1 MFVFV
6 ITADWTS
13 LFSCVY
19 HSSPACDD
27 VEVEDDMTIREI
39 AEWEERQLD
48 EQVNFTNCKIDPAP
62 FQLVERTS
70 LHKTHTIF
78 SLLGL
83 DHAYVT
89 SIGRLIGVVSLKE
102 LRKAI
107 EGSVTVK
114 GVKVRPPLASFRD
127 SGTSSSENEATELH
141 KLWDRHKSLS
151 LPREQTPS
159 ESDEKSQ

>member
-1 MFVFV
+1 
-6 ITADWTS
+6 
-13 LFSCVY
+13 
-19 HSSPACDD
+19 DD
-27 VEVEDDMTIREI
+27 VEVEDDMTIRESSLYPSSFTSHTSAMPPRPSSSVTSIII

-89 SIGRLIGVVSLKE
+89 SIGRLIG
-102 LRKAI
+102 
-107 EGSVTVK
+107 
-114 GVKVRPPLASFRD
+114 
-127 SGTSSSENEATELH
+127 SS
-141 KLWDRHKSLS
+141 
-151 LPREQTPS
+151 PS
-159 ESDEKSQ
+159 KR